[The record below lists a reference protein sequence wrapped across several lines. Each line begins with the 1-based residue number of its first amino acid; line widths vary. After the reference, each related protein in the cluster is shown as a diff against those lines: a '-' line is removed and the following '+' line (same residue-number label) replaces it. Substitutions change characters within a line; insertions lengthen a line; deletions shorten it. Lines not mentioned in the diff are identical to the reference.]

1 MNEFFRCIT
10 CHKNI
15 CNLCKPR
22 HEPKHNI
29 IKYDHKNYICQLHNE
44 KLIKYC
50 KDCNTNIC
58 SVCDGHDEHK
68 KVDFEDLI
76 PNIEEK
82 KNILNKMK
90 TMIDSIDSIDIRI
103 KEIINI
109 LNEVSDFMKKF
120 YDICNN
126 IVSNY
131 DEKRNNYQI
140 LQNLIEISTNN
151 IIYNKLKEI
160 DLNIKDNINDIFDL
174 YNNIHIKEKENK
186 IEDIKE
192 IEKDNVTDEITI
204 IYNSLNQDIIEIF
217 SNDFVSNYKT
227 KCNII
232 IDNKKESL
240 STSLHLNPLQQKEK
254 TIEIKLQG
262 IKNITHT
269 NYMFKNCNSL
279 ITIPD
284 IFNWDTKIICDM
296 KGMFSNCMSLKSLPN
311 ISYLNTERVY
321 DMSYMFYD
329 CVSLISLPDISN
341 WNTKNVSNMAG
352 MFYGCKSLKSLP
364 DISKW
369 DTKRV
374 SNMNRMFYNCSS
386 LITLPDISKWDINK
400 VNDMRYIFSG
410 CSSLKSFPD
419 ISVWK
424 IHKELKKE
432 GMFEGLNKK
441 IIPKKYKG
449 CYIY

>member
-1 MNEFFRCIT
+1 MSKEDAEKKSLKFQVNIIEKDRFSRDVQLGDIICPICHEPCRITFKNYKIKLHECINRHIINDINITEFADNQIDNNSQIFCDICKLNNKNKYPMNEFFRCIT

-29 IKYDHKNYICQLHNE
+29 IKYDQKNYICQLHNE

-90 TMIDSIDSIDIRI
+90 TMIDSIDIRI

-120 YDICNN
+120 YHICNN

-140 LQNLIEISTNN
+140 LQNLMEISTNN

-174 YNNIHIKEKENK
+174 YNNIHIKEIENK
-186 IEDIKE
+186 IEDKKE
-192 IEKDNVTDEITI
+192 IEKDNEIDEITI
-204 IYNSLNQDIIEIF
+204 IYDSLNKSVIEIF
-217 SNDFVSNYKT
+217 SEDFVSSYK
-227 KCNII
+227 
-232 IDNKKESL
+232 
-240 STSLHLNPLQQKEK
+240 
-254 TIEIKLQG
+254 
-262 IKNITHT
+262 
-269 NYMFKNCNSL
+269 
-279 ITIPD
+279 
-284 IFNWDTKIICDM
+284 
-296 KGMFSNCMSLKSLPN
+296 
-311 ISYLNTERVY
+311 
-321 DMSYMFYD
+321 
-329 CVSLISLPDISN
+329 
-341 WNTKNVSNMAG
+341 
-352 MFYGCKSLKSLP
+352 
-364 DISKW
+364 
-369 DTKRV
+369 
-374 SNMNRMFYNCSS
+374 MNA
-386 LITLPDISKWDINK
+386 I
-400 VNDMRYIFSG
+400 
-410 CSSLKSFPD
+410 
-419 ISVWK
+419 
-424 IHKELKKE
+424 
-432 GMFEGLNKK
+432 
-441 IIPKKYKG
+441 
-449 CYIY
+449 